1 MVHRAAQNTGTRNH
15 TSTEGKIIMIDTIQ
29 AIISTV
35 SEAIVSVFQA
45 VVGSF
50 NGAA

>member
-1 MVHRAAQNTGTRNH
+1 MVLCAAQNTGARNQ
-15 TSTEGKIIMIDTIQ
+15 TSIEGKIIMIDTIQ
-29 AIISTV
+29 GIISTV